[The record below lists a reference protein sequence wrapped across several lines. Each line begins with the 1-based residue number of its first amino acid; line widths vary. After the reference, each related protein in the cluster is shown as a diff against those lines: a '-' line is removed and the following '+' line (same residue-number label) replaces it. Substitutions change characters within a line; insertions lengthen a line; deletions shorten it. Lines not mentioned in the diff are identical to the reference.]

1 MVSRDHQVYQR
12 VSESQAIRVRT
23 SQTMARY
30 LHQLQGQRFSKPLR
44 KVIEVTRGGF
54 MKNQMFALIGLG
66 LLLATASAYAQ
77 TGVVKA
83 NVPFNF
89 IVNKTELPAG
99 QYRIQ
104 PMGVTASAM
113 AIESQDAKVVQAFL
127 PIACASPQAQKT
139 TKLVFHRYGSHY
151 FLAQIWK
158 AGNDRGQELP
168 MSGLETEVARDYPA
182 QSVVVV
188 ATLR

>member
-1 MVSRDHQVYQR
+1 
-12 VSESQAIRVRT
+12 
-23 SQTMARY
+23 
-30 LHQLQGQRFSKPLR
+30 
-44 KVIEVTRGGF
+44 

-66 LLLATASAYAQ
+66 LLLATTSAYAQ

-89 IVNKTELPAG
+89 IVNKAELPAG

-104 PMGVTASAM
+104 PMGISASAM
-113 AIESQDAKVVQAFL
+113 AIESPDGKVVQAFL
-127 PIACASPQAQKT
+127 PNACASPQAQKT

-158 AGNDRGQELP
+158 AGNDRGQELAA
-168 MSGLETEVARDYPA
+168 SGLETEVARDYPA

>member
-1 MVSRDHQVYQR
+1 
-12 VSESQAIRVRT
+12 
-23 SQTMARY
+23 
-30 LHQLQGQRFSKPLR
+30 
-44 KVIEVTRGGF
+44 
-54 MKNQMFALIGLG
+54 MKNQLFALIGLG

-89 IVNKTELPAG
+89 IVNKAELPAG

-104 PMGVTASAM
+104 PMGITASAM
-113 AIESQDAKVVQAFL
+113 AIESPDGKVVQAFL
-127 PIACASPQAQKT
+127 PNACVSPQAQKT
-139 TKLVFHRYGSHY
+139 TKLVFHRYGTHY

-158 AGNDRGQELP
+158 AGNDRGQELAA
-168 MSGLETEVARDYPA
+168 SGLETEVARDYPA

>member
-1 MVSRDHQVYQR
+1 
-12 VSESQAIRVRT
+12 
-23 SQTMARY
+23 
-30 LHQLQGQRFSKPLR
+30 
-44 KVIEVTRGGF
+44 

-89 IVNKTELPAG
+89 IVNKAELPAG

-104 PMGVTASAM
+104 PMGISASAM
-113 AIESQDAKVVQAFL
+113 AIESPDGKVVQAFL
-127 PIACASPQAQKT
+127 PNACASPQAQKT

-168 MSGLETEVARDYPA
+168 ASVLETEVARDYPA

>member
-1 MVSRDHQVYQR
+1 
-12 VSESQAIRVRT
+12 
-23 SQTMARY
+23 
-30 LHQLQGQRFSKPLR
+30 
-44 KVIEVTRGGF
+44 

-99 QYRIQ
+99 EYKIQ
-104 PMGVTASAM
+104 PIGAAGSVAM
-113 AIESQDAKVVQAFL
+113 AIQSPDGKVVKAFL
-127 PIACASPQAQKT
+127 PNSCSSPQTQEK
-139 TKLVFHRYGSHY
+139 TKLIFHRYGTQY
-151 FLAQIWK
+151 FLAEIWR
-158 AGNDRGQELP
+158 AGDDRGQELP
-168 MSGLETEVARDYPA
+168 ATGLENEVARDYAA

>member
-1 MVSRDHQVYQR
+1 
-12 VSESQAIRVRT
+12 
-23 SQTMARY
+23 
-30 LHQLQGQRFSKPLR
+30 
-44 KVIEVTRGGF
+44 

-89 IVNKTELPAG
+89 IVNKAELPAG

-104 PMGVTASAM
+104 PMGITASAM
-113 AIESQDAKVVQAFL
+113 AIESPDGKVVKAFL
-127 PIACASPQAQKT
+127 PNACESPQAQKT
-139 TKLVFHRYGSHY
+139 TKLVFHRYGAQY
-151 FLAQIWK
+151 FLAQIWR

-168 MSGLETEVARDYPA
+168 ASGLETEVARNQPA

>member
-1 MVSRDHQVYQR
+1 
-12 VSESQAIRVRT
+12 
-23 SQTMARY
+23 
-30 LHQLQGQRFSKPLR
+30 
-44 KVIEVTRGGF
+44 

-89 IVNKTELPAG
+89 IVNKAELPAG

-104 PMGVTASAM
+104 PMGITASAM
-113 AIESQDAKVVQAFL
+113 AIESPDGKVVQAFL
-127 PIACASPQAQKT
+127 PNACASPQAQKT

-158 AGNDRGQELP
+158 AGNDRGQELAA
-168 MSGLETEVARDYPA
+168 SGLETEVARDYPA

>member
-1 MVSRDHQVYQR
+1 
-12 VSESQAIRVRT
+12 
-23 SQTMARY
+23 
-30 LHQLQGQRFSKPLR
+30 
-44 KVIEVTRGGF
+44 

-104 PMGVTASAM
+104 PMGIAASAM
-113 AIESQDAKVVQAFL
+113 AIQSPDGKVVKAFL
-127 PIACASPQAQKT
+127 PTACSSPQAQKT
-139 TKLVFHRYGSHY
+139 TKLVFHRYGTQY
-151 FLAQIWK
+151 FLAQIWR

-168 MSGLETEVARDYPA
+168 ATGLEKEVARDYRA

>member
-1 MVSRDHQVYQR
+1 
-12 VSESQAIRVRT
+12 
-23 SQTMARY
+23 
-30 LHQLQGQRFSKPLR
+30 
-44 KVIEVTRGGF
+44 

-83 NVPFNF
+83 NVPFSF

-99 QYRIQ
+99 EYRIQ
-104 PMGVTASAM
+104 PMGIAGSGAM
-113 AIESQDAKVVQAFL
+113 AIESRDTKVIKAFL
-127 PIACASPQAQKT
+127 PSACQSAQTQEK
-139 TKLVFHRYGSHY
+139 TKLVFHRYGTQY
-151 FLAQIWK
+151 FLAEIWR
-158 AGNDRGQELP
+158 AGDDRGQELP
-168 MSGLETEVARDYPA
+168 ATGLENEVARDYAA

>member
-1 MVSRDHQVYQR
+1 
-12 VSESQAIRVRT
+12 
-23 SQTMARY
+23 
-30 LHQLQGQRFSKPLR
+30 
-44 KVIEVTRGGF
+44 

-89 IVNKTELPAG
+89 IVDKTELPAG

-104 PMGVTASAM
+104 PMGITAGAM
-113 AIESQDAKVVQAFL
+113 AIESPDGSVVKAFL
-127 PIACASPQAQKT
+127 PNACASPQAQQT
-139 TKLVFHRYGSHY
+139 TKLVFHRYGSNY
-151 FLAQIWK
+151 FLDQIWK

-168 MSGLETEVARDYPA
+168 ASGRETEVAREYPA

>member
-1 MVSRDHQVYQR
+1 MK
-12 VSESQAIRVRT
+12 SQ
-23 SQTMARY
+23 
-30 LHQLQGQRFSKPLR
+30 L
-44 KVIEVTRGGF
+44 
-54 MKNQMFALIGLG
+54 FALIGLG

-89 IVNKTELPAG
+89 IVNKNQLPAG
-99 QYRIQ
+99 EYRIQ
-104 PMGVTASAM
+104 PVGVNATAMTIQSPDGNVIQM
-113 AIESQDAKVVQAFL
+113 FL
-127 PIACASPQAQKT
+127 PNSCSSREAQKT
-139 TKLVFHRYGSHY
+139 TKLVFHRYGAQY

-158 AGNDRGQELP
+158 SGNDRGQELP
-168 MSGLETEVARDYPA
+168 VSDRESEVALDFRA

>member
-1 MVSRDHQVYQR
+1 
-12 VSESQAIRVRT
+12 
-23 SQTMARY
+23 
-30 LHQLQGQRFSKPLR
+30 
-44 KVIEVTRGGF
+44 

-104 PMGVTASAM
+104 PMGINAGAM
-113 AIESQDAKVVQAFL
+113 AIESPDGKVVKAFL
-127 PIACASPQAQKT
+127 PTACSSPRAQEKS
-139 TKLVFHRYGSHY
+139 KLVFHRYGTQY
-151 FLAQIWK
+151 FLAEIWR
-158 AGNDRGQELP
+158 AGDDRGQELP
-168 MSGLETEVARDYPA
+168 ASGLENEVARDYPA

>member
-1 MVSRDHQVYQR
+1 
-12 VSESQAIRVRT
+12 
-23 SQTMARY
+23 
-30 LHQLQGQRFSKPLR
+30 
-44 KVIEVTRGGF
+44 

-99 QYRIQ
+99 QYKIL
-104 PMGVTASAM
+104 PMGITASAM
-113 AIESQDAKVVQAFL
+113 AIQSPDGKVIKAFL
-127 PIACASPQAQKT
+127 PTACSSPRVQEK
-139 TKLVFHRYGSHY
+139 TKLVFHRYGTQY
-151 FLAQIWK
+151 FLAEIWR
-158 AGNDRGQELP
+158 AGDDRGQELP
-168 MSGLETEVARDYPA
+168 ASGLENEVARDYPA

>member
-1 MVSRDHQVYQR
+1 
-12 VSESQAIRVRT
+12 
-23 SQTMARY
+23 
-30 LHQLQGQRFSKPLR
+30 
-44 KVIEVTRGGF
+44 

-89 IVNKTELPAG
+89 IVNKAELPAG

-104 PMGVTASAM
+104 PMGITASAM
-113 AIESQDAKVVQAFL
+113 AIESPDGKVVQAFL
-127 PIACASPQAQKT
+127 PNACASPQAQKT
-139 TKLVFHRYGSHY
+139 TKLVFHRYGTHY

-158 AGNDRGQELP
+158 AGNDRGQELAA
-168 MSGLETEVARDYPA
+168 SGLETEVARDYPA

>member
-1 MVSRDHQVYQR
+1 
-12 VSESQAIRVRT
+12 
-23 SQTMARY
+23 
-30 LHQLQGQRFSKPLR
+30 
-44 KVIEVTRGGF
+44 

-89 IVNKTELPAG
+89 IVNKTQLPAG
-99 QYRIQ
+99 EYKILPLGITGSALSIQ
-104 PMGVTASAM
+104 SPDG
-113 AIESQDAKVVQAFL
+113 KVIKAFL
-127 PIACASPQAQKT
+127 PNACTTSETPKT
-139 TKLVFHRYGSHY
+139 SKLVFHRYGAQY
-151 FLAQIWK
+151 FLAEIWE

-168 MSGLETEVARDYPA
+168 ASGLETEISRDHPA

>member
-1 MVSRDHQVYQR
+1 
-12 VSESQAIRVRT
+12 
-23 SQTMARY
+23 
-30 LHQLQGQRFSKPLR
+30 
-44 KVIEVTRGGF
+44 

-89 IVNKTELPAG
+89 IVNKAELPAG

-104 PMGVTASAM
+104 PMGITASAM
-113 AIESQDAKVVQAFL
+113 AIESPDGKVAQAFL
-127 PIACASPQAQKT
+127 PNACASPQAQKT

-158 AGNDRGQELP
+158 AGNDRGQELAA
-168 MSGLETEVARDYPA
+168 SGLETEVARDYPA

>member
-1 MVSRDHQVYQR
+1 
-12 VSESQAIRVRT
+12 
-23 SQTMARY
+23 
-30 LHQLQGQRFSKPLR
+30 
-44 KVIEVTRGGF
+44 

-89 IVNKTELPAG
+89 IVNKTQLPAG
-99 QYRIQ
+99 EYKIQ
-104 PMGVTASAM
+104 ALGIAASAM
-113 AIESQDAKVVQAFL
+113 AIQSPDGKVIKAFL
-127 PIACASPQAQKT
+127 PVECTSLQTPKK
-139 TKLVFHRYGSHY
+139 TKLVFHRYGAQY

-158 AGNDRGQELP
+158 TGNNRGQELP
-168 MSGLETEVARDYPA
+168 MSGLETEIAREHPA

>member
-1 MVSRDHQVYQR
+1 
-12 VSESQAIRVRT
+12 
-23 SQTMARY
+23 
-30 LHQLQGQRFSKPLR
+30 
-44 KVIEVTRGGF
+44 

-104 PMGVTASAM
+104 PMGIVASAM
-113 AIESQDAKVVQAFL
+113 AIESPDGKVVKAFL
-127 PIACASPQAQKT
+127 PNACSSPQAQKT
-139 TKLVFHRYGSHY
+139 SKLVFHRYGTQY
-151 FLAQIWK
+151 FLAQIWR
-158 AGNDRGQELP
+158 AGDDRGQELP
-168 MSGLETEVARDYPA
+168 ASGLEKEVARDYSA
-182 QSVVVV
+182 RSVVVV